1 MCTTGLS
8 HYQERYLQLNMLGT
22 SGSSDVTK
30 AAELMKGF
38 AVSDMCVHVCV
49 CVCVCSQIHAF
60 CVVLF
65 LFSSLA
71 NKIVNSRLMS

>member
-8 HYQERYLQLNMLGT
+8 HYQERYLQLDMLGT

-38 AVSDMCVHVCV
+38 AVSDMCVCVVCV
-49 CVCVCSQIHAF
+49 CVCVVCV
-60 CVVLF
+60 CVVKFMHFVLF
-65 LFSSLA
+65 YFCLA
-71 NKIVNSRLMS
+71 RLQTKS